1 MSKWLKLMKQME
13 TARDE
18 EAVFSTPSQQE
29 IAPSESNDIYQAVL
43 IALMLFAA
51 FLTIQTAASVQKSQ
65 KQSNVLAMQYDAQ
78 QRKIQDLE
86 HKLGD
91 LQLHDMAALKSKVQS
106 GNDQTER
113 LSLEN
118 AALKV
123 RISELEYSEQ
133 QMIDEMM
140 AITND
145 QPQENPLTEG
155 RKI

>member
-13 TARDE
+13 TVREE
-18 EAVFSTPSQQE
+18 EAVIVTPIQHEHVQ
-29 IAPSESNDIYQAVL
+29 SESSDIYQAVL

-65 KQSNVLAMQYDAQ
+65 KQSNLLVTQYDAQ
-78 QRKIQDLE
+78 QRRIQDLE
-86 HKLGD
+86 KKLGD
-91 LQLHDMAALKSKVQS
+91 LKSYDMASLTSQVQA
-106 GNDQTER
+106 GNDKVEQ

-123 RISELEYSEQ
+123 RISEMEYSEQ

-140 AITND
+140 TITND